1 MMLFPMIEK
10 KLRMSSKR
18 SSTKASESRKR
29 RLVKAVDVF
38 TSDCPPLPLT
48 PSRSKYQIAVVAC
61 GSFWNPQQRF
71 QKMEGVKRV
80 VVGYTGGSRLSP
92 TSRNLQDHTQALFIE
107 YNPKRVS
114 YLQLLQMWSDN
125 DYPWEPETLA
135 NRSALFFTNE
145 TQHELAHEFVLQLA
159 QGRPNAQLFVS
170 VEPASIFYQAEEYQQ
185 NYTVKQGKLAKE
197 HMIRWVN
204 NEIPSGLFPIVE

>member
-1 MMLFPMIEK
+1 
-10 KLRMSSKR
+10 
-18 SSTKASESRKR
+18 
-29 RLVKAVDVF
+29 
-38 TSDCPPLPLT
+38 
-48 PSRSKYQIAVVAC
+48 VAC
-61 GSFWNPQQRF
+61 GSFWNPQQQF

-80 VVGYTGGSRLSP
+80 VVGYTGGSLLAP

-114 YLQLLQMWSDN
+114 YLQLLQMWSNN

-135 NRSALFFTNE
+135 SRSALFFTNE
-145 TQHELAHEFVLQLA
+145 TQHELAHEFVSRLA

-170 VEPASIFYQAEEYQQ
+170 VEPASTFYQAEEYQQ

-197 HMIRWVN
+197 HMIRWAN